1 MRSTNR
7 RRARA
12 TLSALPLVACL
23 SLSAASA
30 ASARGAELFVDA
42 PEACVDPATL
52 ADEVGDLIGKPLT
65 DVADVDFRVQ
75 ITEAPRRRW
84 RLRLMTIQ
92 QRASAGG
99 ETPAVRG
106 TREIEGATCA
116 ELAEAASVAIAV
128 SIRSIAGETA
138 AAAATPSAAAAPTLS
153 PPTPASTTP
162 SIVRAGQPAA
172 AWHPAVVLALA
183 TDTGALPNTG
193 LGLDLEVGLQRGS
206 LQVVAFG
213 TWFGSQDTVGAANA
227 GGTFQLALGGAL
239 ACFAP
244 QRGRWTGLAC
254 GGVELGRLAG
264 TGLGVARPETAATF
278 WRAGRADVGVRAA
291 LGGNAALVLRVG
303 VAAPWS
309 RPDFVLDGA
318 DPVYRPSRLAGRLT
332 AGLEIG
338 F

>member
-7 RRARA
+7 RRPRA
-12 TLSALPLVACL
+12 NLSALPLFACL

-42 PEACVDPATL
+42 PPSCVDPATL
-52 ADEVGDLIGKPLT
+52 ADEVGELIGKPLA

-84 RLRLMTIQ
+84 RLRIETIQ
-92 QRASAGG
+92 QRAPAGR

-106 TREIEGATCA
+106 SREIEGASCA

-138 AAAATPSAAAAPTLS
+138 AAAAPPPAP
-153 PPTPASTTP
+153 PPTPSPHAPAPTTP
-162 SIVRAGQPAA
+162 SIVRAGQPTA

-183 TDTGALPNTG
+183 TDSGALPNTG
-193 LGLDLEVGLQRGS
+193 LGLDLEVGLRRGS
-206 LQVVAFG
+206 LELVAFG

-254 GGVELGRLAG
+254 GGFELGRLAG

-278 WRAGRADVGVRAA
+278 WRAGRADVGVAAA

-303 VAAPWS
+303 VAVPWS
-309 RPDFVLDGA
+309 RPNFVLDGA

-332 AGLEIG
+332 AGLAIG

>member
-7 RRARA
+7 RWARA
-12 TLSALPLVACL
+12 ILI
-23 SLSAASA
+23 LSAAYA
-30 ASARGAELFVDA
+30 APARGAALFVDA
-42 PEACVDPATL
+42 PESCVDPAALT
-52 ADEVGDLIGKPLT
+52 DEVSDLIGKPLAT
-65 DVADVDFRVQ
+65 VAEVDFRVQ
-75 ITEAPRRRW
+75 ITETPQHRW
-84 RLRLMTIQ
+84 RLRLETIQ
-92 QRASAGG
+92 QRASAG
-99 ETPAVRG
+99 EEIAAVRG

-116 ELAEAASVAIAV
+116 ELAEAASVALAV
-128 SIRSIAGETA
+128 SVRSIANETA
-138 AAAATPSAAAAPTLS
+138 AAAASPPAAPATPSPRAPA
-153 PPTPASTTP
+153 PTTP
-162 SIVRAGQPAA
+162 SIARAAQPTP
-172 AWHPAVVLALA
+172 AWHPAFVLALA

-193 LGLDLEVGLQRGS
+193 LGVDLEAGLRRGS
-206 LQVVAFG
+206 LEIVAFG

-254 GGVELGRLAG
+254 AGFELGRLAG

-278 WRAGRADVGVRAA
+278 WRAGRADAGVTAA

-303 VAAPWS
+303 VAVPWT

-318 DPVYRPSRLAGRLT
+318 APVYQPSRLAGRLT
-332 AGLEIG
+332 TGLEIG

>member
-7 RRARA
+7 RRAHA
-12 TLSALPLVACL
+12 NLSALPLLAFL

-30 ASARGAELFVDA
+30 SSARGAELFVDA
-42 PEACVDPATL
+42 PQSCIDPAAL
-52 ADEVGDLIGKPLT
+52 GDEVSDLIGKPLAT
-65 DVADVDFRVQ
+65 VAEVDFRVQ
-75 ITEAPRRRW
+75 ITEAPQRRW
-84 RLRLMTIQ
+84 RLRLETID
-92 QRASAGG
+92 QRAGDGG
-99 ETPAVRG
+99 AAPAVRG

-128 SIRSIAGETA
+128 SIRSISGEPPA
-138 AAAATPSAAAAPTLS
+138 APAQRPAAPAMPSPGTPSP
-153 PPTPASTTP
+153 TTP
-162 SIVRAGQPAA
+162 SIARAAQPTA

-193 LGLDLEVGLQRGS
+193 LGVDLEAGLRRGS
-206 LQVVAFG
+206 LEGVAFG

-254 GGVELGRLAG
+254 GGFELGRLAG

-278 WRAGRADVGVRAA
+278 WRAGRADLGVTAA
-291 LGGNAALVLRVG
+291 LGGNAALLLRVG
-303 VAAPWS
+303 VAVPWS

-332 AGLEIG
+332 TGLEIG